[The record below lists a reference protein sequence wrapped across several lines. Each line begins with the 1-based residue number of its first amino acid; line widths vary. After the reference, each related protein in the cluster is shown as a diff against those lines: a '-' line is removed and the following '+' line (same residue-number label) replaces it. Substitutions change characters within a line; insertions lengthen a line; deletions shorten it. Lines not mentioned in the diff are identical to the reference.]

1 MAEIHITGINYIE
14 INTQEGLEFKYKP
27 DVPKLKLVGTILN
40 AESEDEED
48 GVLFLTQKQL
58 NQVLLNK
65 DVELVEFAGQDH
77 QISARNIRFDW
88 WDTTMAWFDLQLKGE
103 PEWWNTLYPDT
114 KK

>member
-65 DVELVEFAGQDH
+65 DVDLKLIDDRWTLNKHLTKEQVKKVGLVYVDAEYLGASGQFKFYEAVKV
-77 QISARNIRFDW
+77 S
-88 WDTTMAWFDLQLKGE
+88 
-103 PEWWNTLYPDT
+103 
-114 KK
+114 